1 MSSKNRTTIE
11 GETWS
16 TIAWDEYRS
25 LDYITT
31 LIDANPSVPIEPV
44 LPAGTRLIIPII
56 EKSTVVKTAAWK

>member
-1 MSSKNRTTIE
+1 MRSKNRTTIE

>member
-1 MSSKNRTTIE
+1 MSSNRTTIE